1 MTKFRWL
8 LILTLLFIFSTA
20 DAQYTII
27 RVHGAPPPRPRYQR
41 QPVRRPALPPF
52 KPSVSLNIGYG
63 FPNLD
68 QNHLA
73 YFYNYYHGNL
83 QQTGPITG
91 SIDYRF
97 SRYMSVGVMA
107 TYGKL
112 NTNYYNYY
120 GNNYNP
126 DFYAHL
132 ESYAIMFNMLNY
144 FPAGKAVSPYLRT
157 AAGVNIWNE
166 EYRDFSG
173 NKLPANNY
181 PTTFAYQVSLGAKFN
196 LNPNVGLFL
205 EAGYGKY
212 IAQGG
217 LSLTF

>member
-8 LILTLLFIFSTA
+8 LILTLLFSFSA
-20 DAQYTII
+20 AEAQYTIM
-27 RVHGAPPPRPRYQR
+27 RVHGATPTRPRYQKE
-41 QPVRRPALPPF
+41 PVRRPALPPF

-112 NTNYYNYY
+112 NTNYYYYY

-126 DFYAHL
+126 DFYARL

-173 NKLPANNY
+173 NKLPSNSY

-212 IAQGG
+212 IALGG

>member
-8 LILTLLFIFSTA
+8 IILTLLFSVSA
-20 DAQYTII
+20 AEAQYTII
-27 RVHGAPPPRPRYQR
+27 RVHGAPPPPPPRYHR
-41 QPVRRPALPPF
+41 APVRRPVLPPF
-52 KPSVSLNIGYG
+52 KPTVSLNIGYG

-73 YFYNYYHGNL
+73 YFYNYYRGNL

-97 SRYMSVGVMA
+97 SRVMSVGVMA

-112 NTNYYNYY
+112 NTNYYSY
-120 GNNYNP
+120 GNSYNP
-126 DFYAHL
+126 SLYAHVQ
-132 ESYAIMFNMLNY
+132 SYAIMFNMMNY
-144 FPAGKAVSPYLRT
+144 FPAGKSVSPYLRT
-157 AAGVNIWNE
+157 AAGVNIWE
-166 EYRDFSG
+166 EDYRDISG
-173 NKLPANNY
+173 NKVPINGY
-181 PTTFAYQVSLGAKFN
+181 PTSFAYQLSMGARFN
-196 LNPNVGLFL
+196 LSEHAGIFV

-217 LSLTF
+217 LSLSF